1 MSVIYEDRLSD
12 TPFVETIWRTQAVSD
27 GCDIVSADM
36 CWDMLIV
43 TQEDK
48 IRVSI
53 WGPMTK
59 SAHIPHTE
67 GQEWIGIRFK
77 PGTFIPHLSADKLVN
92 QGIVLPEATG
102 KSFWLDS
109 STWECPNYGNV
120 ETFVNRL
127 VRGGLLFR
135 DTVVEAALQGYPQD
149 LSLRAIQRRFLRIT
163 GLTQRTIRTIERAQ
177 QAASLLRSG
186 KTILDTVYEVGYA
199 DQQTMTKSLKRLMGL
214 TPAQI
219 RSIRNYE

>member
-1 MSVIYEDRLSD
+1 MSVIYEDRSPD
-12 TPFVETIWRTQAVSD
+12 SPFLATIWRTQVLSD

-43 TQEDK
+43 TQENK
-48 IRVSI
+48 LKVSV
-53 WGPMTK
+53 WGPMSK
-59 SAHIPHTE
+59 SARIPHTK

-77 PGTFIPHLSADKLVN
+77 PGTFIPRLSASNIVN
-92 QGIVLPEATG
+92 QGIELPQATG

-109 STWECPNYGNV
+109 STWECPTYENV

-127 VRGGLLFR
+127 VRGDLLFR
-135 DTVVEAALQGYPQD
+135 DPVVEAALQNCPQAN
-149 LSLRAIQRRFLRIT
+149 SSRTIQRRFLRVT
-163 GLTQRTIRTIERAQ
+163 GLTQRTVRAIERAQ

-186 KTILDTVYEVGYA
+186 KTILDTVHEAGYA

-219 RSIRNYE
+219 RSIRTHE

>member
-27 GCDIVSADM
+27 GCDVVSADM

-43 TQEDK
+43 NQEGNTK
-48 IRVSI
+48 VSV

-59 SAHIPHTE
+59 SARIPHTE
-67 GQEWIGIRFK
+67 GQEWLGIRFK
-77 PGTFIPHLSADKLVN
+77 PGTFIPHLSADKMVN
-92 QGIVLPEATG
+92 QGIILPEATG

-127 VRGGLLFR
+127 VRGGILFR
-135 DTVVEAALQGYPQD
+135 DTVVESVLQGYPQD
-149 LSLRAIQRRFLRIT
+149 SSFRTIQRRFLRVT
-163 GLTQRTIRTIERAQ
+163 GLTQRTIRSIERAR
-177 QAASLLRSG
+177 QAYSLLQNG
-186 KTILDTVYEVGYA
+186 LPILEVVHQAGYA
-199 DQQTMTKSLKRLMGL
+199 DQQTMTKSLKHYLGY
-214 TPAQI
+214 TPGQI
-219 RSIRNYE
+219 ARIRNDE